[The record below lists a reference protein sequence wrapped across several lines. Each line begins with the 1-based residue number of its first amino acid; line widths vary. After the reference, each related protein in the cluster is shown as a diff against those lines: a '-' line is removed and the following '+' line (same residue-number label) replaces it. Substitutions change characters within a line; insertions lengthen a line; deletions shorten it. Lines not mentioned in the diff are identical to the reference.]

1 MKGTQ
6 VLSANDS
13 LKNYMGGEKF
23 CRYGQTKI
31 IYTMGVQEITEKSQ
45 SNWFLDIIYSYQ
57 SALRK
62 EEFQVWKL
70 EREYSFTT
78 ENGIKTVLARKDVFN
93 VVCEDGND
101 NVLIK
106 QRIEF
111 SDFPFDEFTV
121 WFQNETI
128 YLPCEH

>member
-13 LKNYMGGEKF
+13 LKNYTGGDVVFK
-23 CRYGQTKI
+23 YGQTQI
-31 IYTMGVQEITEKSQ
+31 IYTMGVQEITKKSQ
-45 SNWFLDIIYSYQ
+45 SYWFLDIIYSYQ
-57 SALRK
+57 SALIK
-62 EEFQVWKL
+62 EYFQVWKL
-70 EREYSFTT
+70 EREYSYSVID
-78 ENGIKTVLARKDVFN
+78 GKRIVGQRKDIFN

-101 NVLIK
+101 NILIR
-106 QRIEF
+106 QNIEY

-121 WFQNETI
+121 WFQDNTI